1 MSSTPPEGDPDPER
15 GPDPGSVRATGPGP
29 LVVLGAIAA
38 VLGWAVRPLALR
50 LTIAE
55 PVVTVW
61 SVAVVWLLAIA
72 VAVLAF
78 RTWRLLQRQHSD
90 RTRLE
95 PYQAV
100 NRLVLGKAAALVGAL
115 LLGGYAGFAI
125 AHVGIVT
132 TDLSGQRLLRSAI
145 SAVGGL
151 TLMSAGL
158 WLERA
163 CRVRSEPE

>member
-1 MSSTPPEGDPDPER
+1 M
-15 GPDPGSVRATGPGP
+15 
-29 LVVLGAIAA
+29 VLGAIAA
-38 VLGWAVRPLALR
+38 VLGWATRQLALR
-50 LTIAE
+50 LTVAE
-55 PVVTVW
+55 PVVTLW
-61 SVAVVWLLAIA
+61 SVAVVWLLAIT
-72 VAVLAF
+72 VGVLAF
-78 RTWRLLQRQHSD
+78 RTWRLLQRNRSD
-90 RTRLE
+90 RNRLE

-125 AHVGIVT
+125 AHVGIT
-132 TDLSGQRLLRSAI
+132 PTYLSGQRLLRSAV

-151 TLMSAGL
+151 TLMGAGL